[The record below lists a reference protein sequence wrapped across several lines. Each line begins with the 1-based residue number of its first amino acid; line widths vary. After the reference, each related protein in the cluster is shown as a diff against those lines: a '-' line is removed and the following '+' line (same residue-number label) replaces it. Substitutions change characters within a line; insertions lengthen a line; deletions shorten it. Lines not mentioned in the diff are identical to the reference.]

1 VPLYIALSLESP
13 LYFFPFSVFLKVKWL
28 KKKQKIHVP
37 AAPYAP
43 PPPSA
48 KKLCGAVLL
57 ELGVVKEHK
66 SSQKKIIYP
75 VLVVCSKKYY
85 YECRG

>member
-37 AAPYAP
+37 AAPRTQVGFGFWILDFISIFTLHQASP
-43 PPPSA
+43 QHPHA
-48 KKLCGAVLL
+48 TRNDNEAERAVEPL
-57 ELGVVKEHK
+57 
-66 SSQKKIIYP
+66 
-75 VLVVCSKKYY
+75 
-85 YECRG
+85 